1 MKMRSERIILEDKHK
16 KLLIDF
22 EKIKKVT
29 TGRINKAADILNHK
43 AFLK

>member
-1 MKMRSERIILEDKHK
+1 MRSERIILEEKHK
-16 KLLIDF
+16 RILADL

-29 TGRINKAADILNHK
+29 TGRINKPSDILNHK